1 MSRPSGRYPLRDMSE
16 AASSASGHPK
26 ETVPSEPIEG
36 FKGLIIAFMMALV
49 FRAFIIE
56 GFEIPTGSMAPT
68 LMGQHTLVHGTTSGA
83 TWPVGPDPR
92 PGKLAGVQN
101 FDTLD
106 PMTLAGARVSEASL
120 RSGDRVFI
128 LKYLFPLYTP
138 SRYDVVVFKN
148 PTDPSMNY
156 IKRLVGLGPEEVAI
170 VDGDVFSRPLTAEG
184 KPEPTSTNTWTLPG
198 WRVDRKP
205 ESAQRAMWQHVFDS
219 RFSPLSSVKDSRVW
233 FRSPWTPDEAT
244 ASKWRIENTREYRY
258 DGDAPTSL
266 TWDFKRRPISDYYPY
281 NARSPAPNGMFPVS
295 DVRTRLMIRPE
306 TSGGSITFTLA
317 TRKHRFR
324 ASIKDRQ
331 VTVEMRPDEDQ
342 AWKTLATG
350 SLERPLAAGETIDLD
365 FWHSDQRVS
374 LFASGTLIAH
384 GDYDWTPSERLAD
397 AMGLSCDEVFSAT
410 DRNLLLDA
418 ARISQPRVGLEFEGG
433 PFTIISLSLDRDI
446 HYQASTFQDSA
457 RKGQPAAATHP
468 RQPLYLSEGEYF
480 MCGDNS
486 PASLDGR
493 LWDKPYPW
501 VEADDAKLSVV
512 TRDAMIGRAF
522 VVYWPGMYWKW
533 GVLPVP
539 DFGRVRQIR

>member
-1 MSRPSGRYPLRDMSE
+1 MSE
-16 AASSASGHPK
+16 AAPSASGPIH
-26 ETVPSEPIEG
+26 ETVPTESIEG
-36 FKGLIIAFMMALV
+36 FKGIIVAFMMALV

-92 PGKLAGVQN
+92 PGTLGGVQN

-170 VDGDVFSRPLTAEG
+170 VDGDVFSRPLAADA
-184 KPEPTSTNTWTLPG
+184 KPEPTSTNTWSLAG
-198 WRVDRKP
+198 WSIDRKP
-205 ESAQRAMWQHVFDS
+205 ESAQRAMWQHVFDT
-219 RFSPLSSVKDSRVW
+219 RFTPLNAVKDSRVW

-244 ASKWRIENTREYRY
+244 AAKWQIENRREYRY
-258 DGDAPTSL
+258 EGTAPTSL
-266 TWDFKRRPISDYYPY
+266 TWDLKRHPISDYYAY
-281 NARSPAPNGMFPVS
+281 NARSPMPNGIFPVS
-295 DVRTRLMIRPE
+295 DVRTSLTIRPE
-306 TSGGSITFTLA
+306 TSGGSISFTLA
-317 TRKHRFR
+317 SRGHQFR

-331 VTVEMRPDEDQ
+331 VTIEMKPDGAE
-342 AWKTLATG
+342 AWKSLASG
-350 SLERPLAAGETIDLD
+350 SLEHGLTSGEMIDLE
-365 FWHSDQRVS
+365 FWHSDQRIS
-374 LFASGTLIAH
+374 LFASGRPIAH
-384 GDYDWTPSERLAD
+384 GDYDWTPTERLANT
-397 AMGLSCDEVFSAT
+397 MGVSVDELFATT

-418 ARISQPRVGLEFEGG
+418 SKISQPRVSLEFGGG
-433 PFTIISLSLDRDI
+433 PFTIISLALDRDI
-446 HYQASTFQDSA
+446 HYQANNYTDPNHP

-468 RQPLYLSEGEYF
+468 RQPLYLSDGEYF

-501 VEADDAKLSVV
+501 VASDDPKYSVV

-533 GVLPVP
+533 NVLPVP